1 MNRVRNA
8 MLFVALAL
16 LPIEALFP
24 HPARGQDVTP
34 SSTTRCGPAGSD
46 VRARSAGEPAHAP
59 KNAYLY
65 IVWPKDGATI
75 VGAFW
80 AVFGLRN
87 MGVTHAG
94 NNFVRSGHHHLLID
108 VDPQLDPNVPIP
120 QDKQHIHYGGGQTEG
135 FVQLPPGKHTLQL
148 MLGDANHLPFVVGDS
163 VDPSSESLLVSK
175 KITVTVKEP
184 AKRSNEVVKQGM
196 SRSNSGL
203 APMITNGA
211 QPEGVIE
218 GSRNIE
224 RGGERG
230 E

>member
-1 MNRVRNA
+1 MNSVRNV
-8 MLFVALAL
+8 MLLVALVL

-75 VGAFW
+75 VGGFW

-94 NNFVRSGHHHLLID
+94 NNFGRSGHHHLLID
-108 VDPQLDPNVPIP
+108 VDPKLDPNVPIP

-148 MLGDANHLPFVVGDS
+148 MLGDANHFPFVVGDS
-163 VDPSSESLLVSK
+163 ADPSLESLLVSK

-211 QPEGVIE
+211 QPGDVIE
-218 GSRNIE
+218 GSRNVE